1 MKKKFMLAV
10 AAVLVGVFA
19 STAGVNITKVDK
31 VSPNDEMF
39 MDMAVSVAKTAKK
52 PIGAVV
58 VLNGALRSQ
67 GTATATATAEENA
80 IKSSRRKSLY
90 GGSIYTIIQPTTEA
104 YNAICRSGADAVYFA
119 VPAADAV
126 SAGVY
131 SIEDY
136 DTSKADT
143 TLTQV
148 PLKHLPYA
156 DATLLVV
163 KYKK

>member
-19 STAGVNITKVDK
+19 ITAGVNITKVDK

-67 GTATATATAEENA
+67 GTATATGTAEENA

-104 YNAICRSGADAVYFA
+104 YNAICRSGADARRA
-119 VPAADAV
+119 ERGAQRGVPV
-126 SAGVY
+126 PQPRYRCRGVVRG
-131 SIEDY
+131 SGLRARSE
-136 DTSKADT
+136 
-143 TLTQV
+143 LRHEGV
-148 PLKHLPYA
+148 P
-156 DATLLVV
+156 
-163 KYKK
+163 

>member
-19 STAGVNITKVDK
+19 ITAGVNITKVDK

-58 VLNGALRSQ
+58 VLNGALRS
-67 GTATATATAEENA
+67 ATGTAEENA

-90 GGSIYTIIQPTTEA
+90 GGSIYTVVQPTTEA

-131 SIEDY
+131 SLEDY

-148 PLKHLPYA
+148 PMKHLPYA
-156 DATLLVV
+156 DASLLVV

>member
-19 STAGVNITKVDK
+19 ITAGVNITKVDK

-67 GTATATATAEENA
+67 GTATATGTAEENA

-90 GGSIYTIIQPTTEA
+90 GGSIYTIIQPTRSR
-104 YNAICRSGADAVYFA
+104 CRQRR
-119 VPAADAV
+119 
-126 SAGVY
+126 GVQHRG
-131 SIEDY
+131 
-136 DTSKADT
+136 
-143 TLTQV
+143 L
-148 PLKHLPYA
+148 
-156 DATLLVV
+156 
-163 KYKK
+163 

>member
-19 STAGVNITKVDK
+19 ITAGVNITKVDK

-67 GTATATATAEENA
+67 GTVT
-80 IKSSRRKSLY
+80 
-90 GGSIYTIIQPTTEA
+90 PPPVV
-104 YNAICRSGADAVYFA
+104 RS
-119 VPAADAV
+119 P
-126 SAGVY
+126 
-131 SIEDY
+131 
-136 DTSKADT
+136 
-143 TLTQV
+143 
-148 PLKHLPYA
+148 
-156 DATLLVV
+156 
-163 KYKK
+163 